1 MTEKNKDVM
10 EMDGMHIMSD
20 AELNRKLD
28 ILLKTG
34 VCSWRAFADTSRV
47 LRNMKRVAAYLGFS
61 RAESAHFHKLR
72 YYTCKPKR

>member
-1 MTEKNKDVM
+1 MAEKKKDVM

-34 VCSWRAFADTSRV
+34 CLLMESLADTSRV
-47 LRNMKRVAAYLGFS
+47 LRNMKRVAA
-61 RAESAHFHKLR
+61 
-72 YYTCKPKR
+72 

>member
-34 VCSWRAFADTSRV
+34 
-47 LRNMKRVAAYLGFS
+47 
-61 RAESAHFHKLR
+61 
-72 YYTCKPKR
+72 